1 MKPIYHV
8 LIALA
13 AFTGQ
18 CSAQA
23 RSTPIDV
30 DSLTYE
36 TVHDVAERSI
46 LAKDASNRPLVV
58 LLRLD
63 DGDFLPPH
71 GAQGGLRLLTV
82 LSGELSWGDGD
93 EVDPNAERIFGP
105 GAILVVPAEG
115 GEHWAAA
122 RNGPVVLQ
130 VVFVR
135 DGGTL
140 TAR

>member
-1 MKPIYHV
+1 MKPIYPA
-8 LIALA
+8 LMALA
-13 AFTGQ
+13 AVAGQ
-18 CSAQA
+18 SSAQA
-23 RSTPIDV
+23 QSTPIDME
-30 DSLTYE
+30 SLTYE

-46 LAKDASNRPLVV
+46 LAKDASGRPLVV
-58 LLRLD
+58 LLRLH

-82 LSGELSWGDGD
+82 LSGELSWGDGND
-93 EVDPNAERIFGP
+93 VDPDAERIFGP
-105 GAILVVPAEG
+105 GTILVVPAEG

-122 RNGPVVLQ
+122 RNGPIVVQ